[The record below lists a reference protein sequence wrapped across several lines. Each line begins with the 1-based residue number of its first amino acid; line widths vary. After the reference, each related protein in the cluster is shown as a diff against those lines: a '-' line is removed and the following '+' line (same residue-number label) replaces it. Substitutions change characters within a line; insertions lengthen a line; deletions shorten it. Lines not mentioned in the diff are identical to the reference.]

1 MSRLSAEERAKQI
14 LRAATEVFAQ
24 SNYRSAKTSQISQHA
39 KISEPLIYRH
49 YESKKALFLAILN
62 TVSQKIIRRWDRIC
76 QQYPSSLDRLWNIG
90 ISYVRDFRTH
100 PNELKV
106 LFQAVSEVGDPD
118 IQAVLQQT
126 YRSYVTYLERIIR
139 EGQQQG
145 EFLQNIDAR
154 ITAWEMVGNGATN
167 SLFFILGLDEWTLED
182 QENRLK
188 NLLRQITNQPRH
200 G

>member
-24 SNYRSAKTSQISQHA
+24 SNYRSAKTSEISQHA

-49 YESKKALFLAILN
+49 YESKKALFLAILD
-62 TVSQKIIRRWDRIC
+62 TVSQKIIRRWDHIC

-90 ISYVRDFRTH
+90 ISYVRDLRTH

-118 IQAVLQQT
+118 IQSVLQQT
-126 YRSYVTYLERIIR
+126 YRSYVTYLERIIH

-145 EFLQNIDAR
+145 EILQTVDAR

-188 NLLRQITNQPRH
+188 NLLRQITKQPRH